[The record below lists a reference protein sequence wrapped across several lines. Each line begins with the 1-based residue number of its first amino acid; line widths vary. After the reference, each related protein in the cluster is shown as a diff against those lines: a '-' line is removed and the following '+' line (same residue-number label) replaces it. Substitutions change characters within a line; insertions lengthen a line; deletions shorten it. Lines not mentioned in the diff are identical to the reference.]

1 MLFCKKIKG
10 LIEKQKA
17 RITWKKKNPNNYT
30 SLVDRSAV
38 NNITVGN
45 YTYGDLNAFYN
56 GGDEQLI
63 IGSFCSIGPNVVF
76 VLSAD
81 HKTNYF
87 STYPFKAKITHTSR
101 HEATSKG
108 DIILDDDVWISCNC
122 TILSGVHI
130 GQGAIIA
137 AGSVVSNDVPPY
149 AIVGG
154 VPAKVIRYRFN
165 SEMIKQLL
173 NVDYKKISKDL
184 IEENLDALYTEL
196 EDIKQLDW
204 LPKKLSK

>member
-173 NVDYKKISKDL
+173 NH
-184 IEENLDALYTEL
+184 
-196 EDIKQLDW
+196 
-204 LPKKLSK
+204 